1 MFFIYFTCKKL
12 FLINFNK
19 NIFFSKNIIKNI
31 FIKSIFSLML
41 KDIIAKIPSMHWSS
55 SLKELAIL
63 LNVDT

>member
-1 MFFIYFTCKKL
+1 
-12 FLINFNK
+12 
-19 NIFFSKNIIKNI
+19 
-31 FIKSIFSLML
+31 LML